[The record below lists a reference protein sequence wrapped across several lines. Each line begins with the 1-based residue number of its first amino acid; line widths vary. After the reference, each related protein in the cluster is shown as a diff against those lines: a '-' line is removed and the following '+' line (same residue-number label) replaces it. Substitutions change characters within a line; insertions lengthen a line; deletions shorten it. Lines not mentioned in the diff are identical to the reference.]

1 MPGSDLMFLMMNIFG
16 MHTVRYRTLLFLEHS
31 CSLNDA
37 EITLLE
43 SNWFEVTCTLFI
55 VVLTSFLVYIL
66 EYSCKNP
73 QLTLFKV

>member
-1 MPGSDLMFLMMNIFG
+1 MHGSDLMFLMMNIFG
-16 MHTVRYRTLLFLEHS
+16 MHTVSYRTLLFLEHS

-55 VVLTSFLVYIL
+55 VVLTSFLV
-66 EYSCKNP
+66 
-73 QLTLFKV
+73 